1 MQEFETALHE
11 AEIEAFLHQRGEIH
25 KSLIHILEHRTPSV
39 TMAMIALADTLGLF
53 IAATTMNNRKGRPV
67 LLDIFITCLKDRV
80 ERYGKVNLNK
90 SRTLH

>member
-25 KSLIHILEHRTPSV
+25 KSLLHILEHRSLTA

-53 IAATTMNNRKGRPV
+53 IGATTMNNKEGRPV
-67 LLDIFITCLKDRV
+67 LLDIFITCLKERV
-80 ERYGKVNLNK
+80 ERYGKVDLNK